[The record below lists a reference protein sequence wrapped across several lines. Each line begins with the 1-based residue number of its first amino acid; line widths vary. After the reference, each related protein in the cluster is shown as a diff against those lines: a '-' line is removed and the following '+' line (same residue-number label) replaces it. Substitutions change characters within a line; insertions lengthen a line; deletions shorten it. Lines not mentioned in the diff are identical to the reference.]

1 MQDGE
6 FRTIQ
11 REKRQYTLS
20 HGCRNKVVMATV
32 LNRSCNYL
40 NGEGGGSL
48 LTWHFYFININQ
60 IINKLLTVISLIFSW
75 IFLNQKL
82 TYSI

>member
-20 HGCRNKVVMATV
+20 HGCRNKVVMDTV

-40 NGEGGGSL
+40 NGEGGGHYSL
-48 LTWHFYFININQ
+48 GIFISS
-60 IINKLLTVISLIFSW
+60 TLI
-75 IFLNQKL
+75 K
-82 TYSI
+82 